1 MEMCM
6 TVTVNVYFMNDDK
19 PNSNSNNNTKFT
31 STAKMLQMFSF
42 DVVAMDAIVVGFAS
56 SHSK

>member
-1 MEMCM
+1 M